1 MTRSGGEPLWS
12 HVLRGNPQTDPRS
25 VAENSFMES
34 ILPLDWENQEYCALD
49 VETTGLDPARDRVVE
64 IGIVV
69 FGFDRDA
76 ALVQKEAWVSLV
88 NPEMAIPDAAGA
100 IHGITDLDVSSAPR
114 FVEIREAV
122 ASYLRDRI
130 LVAHNAPFDASFL
143 QNEFSRLSAPLSMAQ
158 VIDTLELTRL
168 AYPNL
173 HSYNLGKAAYI
184 LGIPSGNG
192 HRALDDAKTCMQ
204 LFARCARAL
213 SISRDLQQDS

>member
-1 MTRSGGEPLWS
+1 MTSSGGEPLWS

-64 IGIVV
+64 IGIVI

-88 NPEMAIPDAAGA
+88 NPEMAIPDTAGA